1 MADASARHS
10 LPRKIRK
17 PKHPSVVEPT
27 FSHGMRNN
35 GIIDIINDPDDE
47 TDGEGNY
54 VFPTLDDPRDPNYQ
68 LYRIP
73 EKGIVLDF
81 INKVKS

>member
-1 MADASARHS
+1 
-10 LPRKIRK
+10 
-17 PKHPSVVEPT
+17 
-27 FSHGMRNN
+27 MRNN